1 MGGNVASRRVPA
13 TSRAPVKKP
22 WSVRGKLGHNAWML
36 RSALCSVLTQVAGA
50 LLAGALL
57 GGCGVEIGG
66 GGSDSGLDSPRPVDA
81 AVDVAVDARP
91 CTGGDAAMTSSD
103 GSCFLLFTSA
113 RSYADATTA
122 CLAIN
127 ARLAVTSTADRYAV
141 AKTLAGTRDVFIGL
155 SDAVTEMTFAWID
168 ATPVVFTAWDPNE
181 PNNSAGGGYEEDCA
195 VIAGGRAGDWDDR
208 PCAAGIGPVGTGLY
222 PYLCQF

>member
-1 MGGNVASRRVPA
+1 M
-13 TSRAPVKKP
+13 
-22 WSVRGKLGHNAWML
+22 GHNVWML
-36 RSALCSVLTQVAGA
+36 RSVLCSVLALAAGA
-50 LLAGALL
+50 
-57 GGCGVEIGG
+57 CGVEIGG
-66 GGSDSGLDSPRPVDA
+66 GGGGGGSDAGTDSRRPIDA
-81 AVDVAVDARP
+81 AVDAPVDARP
-91 CTGGDAAMTSSD
+91 CVGGDAAMTSAD

-127 ARLAVTSTADRYAV
+127 AKLAVTSTADRYAV

-168 ATPVVFTAWDPNE
+168 ATPLVFTAWDPNE

-208 PCAAGIGPVGTGLY
+208 PCAAGVGPAGTGLY